1 MTIPASSKDHTGDP
15 RPVNRFGGWVHRRV
29 NALARSLFKRIPA
42 SIKLQ
47 RSVIDMDAS
56 LLALRDAGFRPSAV
70 IDIGAHDGA
79 WSIMAH
85 RRFPE
90 ATFHMFEALPGK
102 QDILRDVCARRL
114 TSGSTVHIS
123 LLGPEEREDVTF
135 FEMGTGSSVLSEVT
149 GFARTQRALPM
160 RRLDGLLEPLD
171 LQGPLF
177 VKIDTQ
183 GFEIEILR
191 GAGEILRKTEAALLE
206 TSLLEFNEGAPS
218 INEVIAFMQERD
230 FVPFDICEL
239 HRRASDQVLFQ
250 CDILFVKT
258 DSALRARKRFFRK
271 EPG

>member
-1 MTIPASSKDHTGDP
+1 MTIPASANDDKGAPRSLSSFGDWLHK
-15 RPVNRFGGWVHRRV
+15 RVHS
-29 NALARSLFKRIPA
+29 LARSLFKRIPA

-56 LLALRDAGFRPSAV
+56 LLALRGAGFRPTAV

-90 ATFHMFEALPGK
+90 ATFHMVEALPGK
-102 QDILRDVCARRL
+102 KDVLSDVCARRL
-114 TSGSTVHIS
+114 KSGSTLHIT
-123 LLGPEEREDVTF
+123 LLGPEARDAVTF

-160 RRLDGLLEPLD
+160 QRLDGLLEPLA
-171 LQGPLF
+171 LEGPLF

-183 GFEIEILR
+183 GFEIEILK
-191 GAGEILRKTEAALLE
+191 GAEQILRKTEAALLE

-218 INEVIAFMQERD
+218 INEVIAFMDERD

-250 CDILFVKT
+250 CDILFVKK